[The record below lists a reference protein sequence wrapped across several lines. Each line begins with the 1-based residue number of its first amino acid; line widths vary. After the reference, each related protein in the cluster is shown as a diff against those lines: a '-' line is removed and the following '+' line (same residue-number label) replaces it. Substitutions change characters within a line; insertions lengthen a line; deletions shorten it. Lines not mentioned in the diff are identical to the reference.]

1 MQRNKTK
8 TQRNVAKIQR
18 TKMLLQ
24 RIGMRM
30 QTKKKEHKSIISS
43 VPRRD
48 VALQRLPIR

>member
-1 MQRNKTK
+1 MQRNE
-8 TQRNVAKIQR
+8 AKIQR

-30 QTKKKEHKSIISS
+30 QPKKIKRKSIISG
-43 VPRRD
+43 VLRRD